1 MCEKQLRLQVVLVI
15 LSLAL
20 RIIYAVDDSL
30 LFTVTRA
37 PRYFGILQDHRGQ
50 PISVEVSEE
59 YMDQDYIATNRK
71 RHKIDWNKNPLDIDD
86 FDDDETEEFFDDKD
100 KDVKLPNK
108 YNLQAGPV

>member
-1 MCEKQLRLQVVLVI
+1 MSEVKLTLLIVLI
-15 LSLAL
+15 LFLSF
-20 RIIYAVDDSL
+20 RSIWAVDDGL
-30 LFTVTRA
+30 LFSVTRA

-50 PISVEVSEE
+50 PLSVEVSEE

-71 RHKIDWNKNPLDIDD
+71 RHKMDWNKNTLDIDD
-86 FDDDETEEFFDDKD
+86 FDDDDTEEIFDEKD